1 MNFFSNPMK
10 AFGLVSVAA
19 SIVFVSSA
27 SVVQAQEAMPM
38 PTRGILSRE
47 LEKSQTDARMPAP
60 ASTGHNQNIP
70 YNCVGGPIRVKT
82 DVGYEGV
89 KITSFNWSSTAGG
102 GEGGRFDKTPV
113 LSTRVI
119 LTNNSC
125 LNAHLSALV
134 GSKKTYG
141 VAALTMFQVTL
152 TPMGGTPRHMFG
164 HFEYPYGV
172 TQSPGPAVFLEAE
185 NDVDAFASN
194 FFQPVGKMP
203 GGIPPGIYRVDVWWS
218 GGPIGGGG
226 AIGAAFVLSL
236 YQT

>member
-1 MNFFSNPMK
+1 MIMKFLSRTSRVFSL
-10 AFGLVSVAA
+10 FGVAA
-19 SIVFVSSA
+19 SIVLASSA
-27 SVVQAQEAMPM
+27 SAVQAQEAAPV
-38 PTRGILSRE
+38 PTRGILSGE
-47 LEKSQTDARMPAP
+47 LQKSPAGDRMPAP
-60 ASTGHNQNIP
+60 SAAGHNANIP
-70 YNCVGGPIRVKT
+70 YNCVGGPVRVKT

-89 KITSFNWSSTAGG
+89 KYTSFNWSSTAGG
-102 GEGGRFDKTPV
+102 GESGRFDKTPV
-113 LSTRVI
+113 LTTRVN
-119 LTNNSC
+119 LANGTC

-164 HFEYPYGV
+164 HYEIPYGIY
-172 TQSPGPAVFLEAE
+172 GPAVFTESE
-185 NDVDAFASN
+185 NDVDTLAAN
-194 FFQPVGKMP
+194 FFQPVGKMQ
-203 GGIPPGIYRVDVWWS
+203 GGIAPGIYRVDVWWS

>member
-1 MNFFSNPMK
+1 
-10 AFGLVSVAA
+10 
-19 SIVFVSSA
+19 
-27 SVVQAQEAMPM
+27 M

-47 LEKSQTDARMPAP
+47 LDNGQPGARMAAP
-60 ASTGHNQNIP
+60 SSAAHNPNVP
-70 YNCVGGPIRVKT
+70 YNCIGGPIRVKT

-89 KITSFNWSSTAGG
+89 KYTSFNWSSTAGG
-102 GEGGRFDKTPV
+102 GESGRFDKTPV
-113 LSTRVI
+113 LTTRVN
-119 LTNNSC
+119 LANGTC

-134 GSKKTYG
+134 GSRKTYG

-152 TPMGGTPRHMFG
+152 TPIGGTPRHMFG
-164 HFEYPYGV
+164 HYEFGYGLY
-172 TQSPGPAVFLEAE
+172 GPAVFLEAE
-185 NDVDAFASN
+185 NDVDTLAAN

-218 GGPIGGGG
+218 GGPVGGGG